1 MKFLTLTLSAALAIS
16 ATAVG
21 QEETAPPPPPDLK
34 LLDILSEGGIM
45 MYPLALLSIAAVV
58 LIFLFFLTI
67 RRGTVV
73 SDRYMRTA
81 EGLIRKRDYLGLV
94 TFSNRRSESVARI
107 TQKTL
112 DFATKNA
119 EASFNEIR
127 EVAEAEGSRQA
138 SKLTQR
144 ITYLS
149 DIGTIAPMVGLLG
162 TVIGMIKSFLEISQG
177 NFEGIRQM
185 KLASGVS
192 EALVT
197 TASGL
202 VIGIIA
208 MIFYSIF
215 RGRVQRYITELEAAS
230 THLLALMSSQ
240 FQRPTAPAGHHQQ
253 PIQPDHATFDLPRSQ
268 QPAPVRPETDD
279 LYGA

>member
-1 MKFLTLTLSAALAIS
+1 MKLRTLTGLILLALTGIASAQEAADTPPEDLS
-16 ATAVG
+16 
-21 QEETAPPPPPDLK
+21 
-34 LLDILSEGGIM
+34 LLEIVRDGGIM
-45 MYPLALLSIAAVV
+45 MYPLALLSVAAVI
-58 LIFLFFLTI
+58 LIFLFFITI

-73 SDRYMRTA
+73 SDRFMRTA
-81 EGLIRKRDYLGLV
+81 ESLIRKRDYLGLV
-94 TFSNRRSESVARI
+94 NYASRRGECVARV
-107 TQKTL
+107 TQKSL
-112 DFATKNA
+112 DFATKNS
-119 EASFNEIR
+119 EAAFQEIR

-138 SKLTQR
+138 GILSQR

-149 DIGTIAPMVGLLG
+149 DVGTIAPMVGLLG
-162 TVIGMIKSFLEISQG
+162 TVIGMIRSFLEIARGS
-177 NFEGIRQM
+177 FEGVRQM

-215 RGRVQRYITELEAAS
+215 RGRVQRYISELEAAS

-240 FQRPTAPAGHHQQ
+240 FQRTPNRAPAVEAVLPPEQY
-253 PIQPDHATFDLPRSQ
+253 DVPRSQ
-268 QPAPVRPETDD
+268 QPAPIRPNPEDI
-279 LYGA
+279 YGG

>member
-1 MKFLTLTLSAALAIS
+1 MLALPATVAA
-16 ATAVG
+16 
-21 QEETAPPPPPDLK
+21 QEAPPSGPEEVK
-34 LLDILSEGGIM
+34 LLEVISTGGIM
-45 MYPLALLSIAAVV
+45 MYPLALLSITALV
-58 LIFLFFLTI
+58 LIILFFLTI

-73 SDRYMRTA
+73 SDRFMRTA

-94 TFSNRRSESVARI
+94 NFANRRGESVARI

-112 DFATKNA
+112 DFATKNSDSA
-119 EASFNEIR
+119 FTEIR

-138 SKLTQR
+138 SILNQR

-177 NFEGIRQM
+177 NFEGVRQM
-185 KLASGVS
+185 QLASGVS

-215 RGRVQRYITELEAAS
+215 RGRVQRYVTELEAAS
-230 THLLALMSSQ
+230 THLLALMASQ
-240 FQRPTAPAGHHQQ
+240 FQRPAQARSAPGQAEPVLG
-253 PIQPDHATFDLPRSQ
+253 FDLPRSQ
-268 QPAPVRPETDD
+268 QPAPIRPDVDD
-279 LYGA
+279 LYST

>member
-1 MKFLTLTLSAALAIS
+1 MKFLTLTLSAVLAIT
-16 ATAVG
+16 ATAIG
-21 QEETAPPPPPDLK
+21 QEEAAAPPPPELK

-58 LIFLFFLTI
+58 LIFLFFLTV

-94 TFSNRRSESVARI
+94 TFSNRRGESIARI

-119 EASFNEIR
+119 EASYNEIR

-138 SKLTQR
+138 GKLTQR

-230 THLLALMSSQ
+230 THLLALMASQ
-240 FQRPTAPAGHHQQ
+240 FQRNNANAVATRAAQPATT
-253 PIQPDHATFDLPRSQ
+253 TFDIPRSQ
-268 QPAPVRPETDD
+268 QPAPIRPETDD

>member
-1 MKFLTLTLSAALAIS
+1 MKFHTLTLSAALAFT

-21 QEETAPPPPPDLK
+21 QDDAPPPPADPELK

-45 MYPLALLSIAAVV
+45 MYPLALLSVVAVV
-58 LIFLFFLTI
+58 LVFLFFLTI

-119 EASFNEIR
+119 DASFTEIR

-202 VIGIIA
+202 VIGILA

-240 FQRPTAPAGHHQQ
+240 FQRQPSAGGHAQQ
-253 PIQPDHATFDLPRSQ
+253 PQ
-268 QPAPVRPETDD
+268 QPSHSETAAFDIP
-279 LYGA
+279 

>member
-1 MKFLTLTLSAALAIS
+1 MKLRTLTGLFLLALTGIASAQEAADTPPEDLS
-16 ATAVG
+16 
-21 QEETAPPPPPDLK
+21 
-34 LLDILSEGGIM
+34 LLEIVRDGGIM
-45 MYPLALLSIAAVV
+45 MYPLALLSVAAVI
-58 LIFLFFLTI
+58 LIFLFFITI

-73 SDRYMRTA
+73 SDRFMRTA
-81 EGLIRKRDYLGLV
+81 ESLIRKRDYLGLV
-94 TFSNRRSESVARI
+94 NYASRRGECVARV
-107 TQKTL
+107 TQKSL
-112 DFATKNA
+112 DFATKNS
-119 EASFNEIR
+119 EAAFQEIR

-138 SKLTQR
+138 GILSQR

-149 DIGTIAPMVGLLG
+149 DVGTIAPMVGLLG
-162 TVIGMIKSFLEISQG
+162 TVIGMIRAFLEISQG
-177 NFEGIRQM
+177 SFEGVRQM

-215 RGRVQRYITELEAAS
+215 RGRVQRYISELEAAS

-240 FQRPTAPAGHHQQ
+240 FQRTPTRAPAAEAVLPPEQY
-253 PIQPDHATFDLPRSQ
+253 DVPRSQ
-268 QPAPVRPETDD
+268 QPAPIRPNPEGI
-279 LYGA
+279 YGD